1 MTRVK
6 FTLDIGFSLQ
16 ENTSGIFGRSEMGLY
31 APVKYRIGTSSAFIY
46 SIGHNSV
53 VLGCVGIVAGWGWK
67 RQFVYLDKT

>member
-46 SIGHNSV
+46 SIGHNSI
-53 VLGCVGIVAGWGWK
+53 VLRCVGIMSGEGME
-67 RQFVYLDKT
+67 KTVCVFG